1 MIPRGYFFVKK
12 LIMNTDSPITI
23 DKFLNKSTLHNGV
36 YKRSN
41 GMATQFN
48 VSSNN
53 DNSILKLEFDHSIFN
68 FNPDLDVNKF
78 ATEAKKRDLILT
90 DDDKNKIQVIKQEV
104 YLLKSKF
111 IYNQICD
118 SARVIPKISL
128 LEEKVGSIFN
138 LRIMKNLINLKTFS
152 PLFYTEHCKIRE
164 NFIIY
169 QVLIYLCIL
178 IIYVYENRENQS
190 FIKIDSD
197 ITKVIEWA
205 QCRNL
210 PDLSY
215 IIIGPTVNTNYQIDY
230 KNLYK
235 YLISPANSSLKYGDN
250 ITEYMQLMS
259 SRTLEKLVADNTY
272 VNQTRPNPYDKLQ
285 NISETYLIYFD
296 TNAGCEFKHNENN
309 DLVVD
314 CQNISI
320 GNVSDDKINMKYD
333 EKINTNK
340 LLNIDPKT
348 ASGQLN
354 RLLTK
359 YNTIKINNLL
369 VSESTYQTQ
378 LNLYE
383 KLYVVFPNI
392 YMYTRTNQIYN
403 TGTLQ
408 ISGRFKL
415 NEQYYYEFIPDRLEG
430 ISYKTLTAHVKNI
443 NFYITDHPGNY
454 NSLIHY
460 EPNLKVESDRIYN
473 VPVVI
478 NSRIIP
484 KNKSNYL
491 IEFYINDA
499 SNNLMPI
506 NKSTFIYNKDH
517 SIIQLLDLEHEDN
530 FIDIDY
536 IVKTFDFNYTE
547 DMNYDSN
554 KYKAYHTN
562 VDILKLPWQLED
574 FYLSLGMITN
584 QLESLSLLLQIDY
597 DRFIDLGLTPVYN
610 TATLNGLSEIRYN
623 NYFDVNIYY
632 KTKRIL
638 YTPQL
643 MCVDIKSN
651 DINGNLVSLND
662 KKTEYMLQKINNNL
676 VLINYHGFINDEL
689 IVLKPKYNIKMILEL
704 L

>member
-1 MIPRGYFFVKK
+1 
-12 LIMNTDSPITI
+12 MNTDISATT

-41 GMATQFN
+41 GMTNYFN

-53 DNSILKLEFDHSIFN
+53 DNSLLKLEFDHSIFN
-68 FNPDLDVNKF
+68 FNPDLDVNKYSS
-78 ATEAKKRDLILT
+78 EVKKRDLILT

-111 IYNQICD
+111 IYSQICD

-138 LRIMKNLINLKTFS
+138 IRIMKNLINLKTFS

-178 IIYVYENRENQS
+178 IVYVYDNRENQE

-197 ITKVIEWA
+197 IVKIIEWV

-210 PDLSY
+210 PDLNY
-215 IIIGPTVNTNYQIDY
+215 IIVGPTVNTNYQIDY

-259 SRTLEKLVADNTY
+259 LRTLEKLVSDNTSN
-272 VNQTRPNPYDKLQ
+272 NQSRPNSYDKLQ

-296 TNAGCEFKHNENN
+296 TDAGCEFKHDENN
-309 DLVVD
+309 DLIVD
-314 CQNISI
+314 CQNIEI
-320 GNVSDDKINMKYD
+320 GNVSDDKMNLRYD

-369 VSESTYQTQ
+369 ISESTYQTP

-392 YMYTRTNQIYN
+392 YMYTRTNQVYN

-408 ISGRFKL
+408 ISGKFKM

-443 NFYITDHPGNY
+443 SFYITDYPGKSNT
-454 NSLIHY
+454 LIHY
-460 EPNLKVESDRIYN
+460 EPNLKIESTKLYN
-473 VPVVI
+473 VPVI
-478 NSRIIP
+478 FNSRIIP
-484 KNKSNYL
+484 KNKSNYM
-491 IEFYINDA
+491 IEFYYTDNL
-499 SNNLMPI
+499 NNVMNV
-506 NKSTFIYNKDH
+506 NKSTFIYNKDY
-517 SIIQLLDLEHEDN
+517 SIIQLLDIEHEDIFSN
-530 FIDIDY
+530 IEY
-536 IVKTFDFNYTE
+536 ITKTFDFNYIE
-547 DMNYDSN
+547 GMNFVAN
-554 KYKAYHTN
+554 KFKAYHTTID
-562 VDILKLPWQLED
+562 VLKSEWYLQDYL
-574 FYLSLGMITN
+574 LSLGLITN
-584 QLESLSLLLQIDY
+584 QIENLSLLLKTDY
-597 DRFIDLGLTPVYN
+597 ERFINMNLSPV
-610 TATLNGLSEIRYN
+610 LNVESLFGLSENYYN
-623 NYFDVNIYY
+623 NYFNVNIYY
-632 KTKRIL
+632 KINRIL

-643 MCVDIKSN
+643 LIVNIKTNNINSN
-651 DINGNLVSLND
+651 LISIGD
-662 KKTEYMLQKINNNL
+662 KKNKYMTQKINNDL
-676 VLINYHGFINDEL
+676 IQINYNDHINNDY
-689 IVLKPKYNIKMILEL
+689 IILKPDYNIKMILEL